1 MKPILYPKHSQS
13 GFDNWSTL
21 RSYVHLLLLA
31 YAWFWTC
38 VRWHLTLVFS
48 VLFFKSFQNFF
59 WNIFLGLRR
68 GFSFE
73 SNFNISFCRIS
84 NLSFYLVRTGFGKVV
99 RKITRWKVWCV
110 TCTFWYF
117 PTYFK
122 YANILAHVRQFYGN
136 CRTLSMGKVCSKF
149 KKRLLNNFCDIIPLP
164 FFVYS
169 KLFQLFKKSNIFLPP
184 WKLDVNWT
192 SYVRLG

>member
-117 PTYFK
+117 PRISSTQTFW
-122 YANILAHVRQFYGN
+122 LTYGN
-136 CRTLSMGKVCSKF
+136 FMVIVELCQWVKFVRNLKKGYWIIFVTLFHCLFLSTLSCF
-149 KKRLLNNFCDIIPLP
+149 NFLKKAISF
-164 FFVYS
+164 Y
-169 KLFQLFKKSNIFLPP
+169 PP
-184 WKLDVNWT
+184 GNWT
-192 SYVRLG
+192 